1 MVDNFASLRR
11 EMDMARND
19 LMNHAKTLSEFTER
33 FAEIAAW
40 QASKDIKDARQEE
53 REKTIVKR
61 LDGITA
67 IGKAILTVL
76 LSGFGLAFIA
86 FIVSGGISVK

>member
-1 MVDNFASLRR
+1 
-11 EMDMARND
+11 MARSD
-19 LMNHAKTLSEFTER
+19 LMSHAKTISDFTDR
-33 FAEIAAW
+33 FSEIAAW
-40 QASKDIKDARQEE
+40 QAAEDVKDARQEE

-67 IGKAILTVL
+67 IGRAILTVL

-86 FIVSGGISVK
+86 FIVSGGISVR